1 MFKNF
6 KSKVKG
12 ACSRMK
18 SAKRHVKVGLLSLFL
33 AAASPI
39 ATFAQNAAGDY
50 SAGTAALTTVTAEIA
65 KYIPIVVKLCYAIA
79 GVVAIVGAINVYI
92 AMNNEEQD
100 VKKKIMMVVGACI
113 FLVAAAQALPLFF
126 GVTN

>member
-1 MFKNF
+1 
-6 KSKVKG
+6 
-12 ACSRMK
+12 MK

-65 KYIPIVVKLCYAIA
+65 KYIPIVVKLCYIRNIWTTPCAA
-79 GVVAIVGAINVYI
+79 GNLKSCPPAVWRS
-92 AMNNEEQD
+92 
-100 VKKKIMMVVGACI
+100 
-113 FLVAAAQALPLFF
+113 ALAPW
-126 GVTN
+126 